1 MLELLILIS
10 VISLFIY
17 VRFFNRHK
25 KPSAAEIKGLEGE
38 QKVNNILKELK
49 LVHFHDTLLKQG
61 PVSSQFDHIVV
72 FPNKTI
78 IVVETKNKDGI
89 ISGTSYDEKWSQ
101 TLGRNRYEFYNPMK
115 QNEGHI
121 NMLYKKMNKY
131 RLYGYRVLSLVVFT
145 SERSTLK
152 DVPSGVIHIDELS
165 SVLKPLTKKTFFNR
179 SRKFTRMLLKE
190 DYSGSKKEVQKHKEF
205 AKNAKYFK

>member
-10 VISLFIY
+10 VISLYIY
-17 VRFFNRHK
+17 IRFSKRR

-38 QKVNNILKELK
+38 QRVNNILKELK
-49 LVHFHDTLLKQG
+49 LVYFHDSLLKQG
-61 PVSSQFDHIVV
+61 SVSSQFDHIVV

-78 IVVETKNKDGI
+78 IVIETKNKDGI
-89 ISGTSYDEKWSQ
+89 ISGSSNDEKWSQ

-121 NMLYKKMNKY
+121 NMLYKKMNQY

-145 SERSTLK
+145 SERSNLK
-152 DVPSGVIHIDELS
+152 DVPSGVIHLDDLS
-165 SVLKPLTKKTFFNR
+165 SVLKPLIKKTLFNR

-190 DYSGSKKEVQKHKEF
+190 DYSGNKKEVNKHKKF
-205 AKNAKYFK
+205 AKNAKFFK